1 MDYASLTKREVKIA
15 EYWPMSL
22 LRFYCMRQSQD
33 QTKSV
38 STKLC
43 YDSIV
48 VH

>member
-1 MDYASLTKREVKIA
+1 MA

-22 LRFYCMRQSQD
+22 LRFYRLRQSRD

-38 STKLC
+38 STKLI